1 MSAEEYVEEWQRGKK
16 FFAHSK
22 ERSYDCIVADK
33 NHNFKNFQSNMEQI
47 GVTSFVALS
56 IEINNIIS
64 GCIVMANNHTDKIW
78 SEDDIEFSKDIRN
91 VIQGILA
98 RIEGDGNIRMV
109 NKLPVDTYNHIKIGI
124 FIRDEETGE
133 VLFSNQPLNDMLGYD
148 FTGKDSKTLIR
159 DLNDTFKGVSTVQKP
174 FLTERKEVSWRSY
187 IRQFDKIMDL
197 SEVSMKWLDG
207 RKASLVILRDV
218 QD

>member
-1 MSAEEYVEEWQRGKK
+1 M
-16 FFAHSK
+16 
-22 ERSYDCIVADK
+22 
-33 NHNFKNFQSNMEQI
+33 
-47 GVTSFVALS
+47 
-56 IEINNIIS
+56 
-64 GCIVMANNHTDKIW
+64 
-78 SEDDIEFSKDIRN
+78 
-91 VIQGILA
+91 
-98 RIEGDGNIRMV
+98 
-109 NKLPVDTYNHIKIGI
+109 
-124 FIRDEETGE
+124 
-133 VLFSNQPLNDMLGYD
+133 FSNQPLNDMLGYD